1 MAITIPPLDAMFF
14 LSEMPASPKHV
25 GALQIFELPP
35 RAPKDYLKQ
44 LVARMKSQPPAP
56 PFNYRPIFP
65 RAGMPQWQVEEDV
78 DMDYHVRHSAL
89 PAPGDT
95 RQLLDLVER
104 LHGGMLDRQRPC
116 WFCQVIEGLEG
127 NRFAVYSK
135 VHHSLIDG
143 MSGVRR
149 MHAALSA
156 SPRSTD
162 FQAPW
167 AFEEQRAPRRP
178 DADAASRF
186 ADVGRTALAQARAA
200 VELSGTLARMGLQW
214 MKIQDSFHQVPFDAP
229 RSLMNRPL
237 TRDARAVGI
246 CTLPLD
252 RVKAAGATL
261 GGTVNDVLLAVVDG
275 ALHAYLAHCGAPCAS
290 PLVALCP
297 MSLREEGDDAA
308 SARVSA
314 LHVRLGEPQT
324 DMRTR
329 LAQVIDSSTK
339 SKQEARE
346 MSRSALMDFAVLM
359 FGAYELFER
368 TGLQQ
373 RMPASYNVLM
383 SNVPGPAGEH
393 MYLLGSRL
401 IASYPISTFLPGTNL
416 NVTVLSHGNSIDVGV
431 MTDRLAMP
439 DAERLAESI
448 VQRFAEL
455 ERALATHPASRSR
468 ARRNTPRSKPAARR

>member
-149 MHAALSA
+149 MHAALSG
-156 SPRSTD
+156 SPRSTA

-252 RVKAAGATL
+252 RVKAAGRDARRHGERCAARRRRRGLAHVSRALRRALRFPAGGPVSDVAARGRRRRGQRQGLGAARATRRAADGHAHAPRAGDRL
-261 GGTVNDVLLAVVDG
+261 VDEVETGGAGDVAQRADGLRRADVRRLRTVRAHRAAAAVAGLLQRADVERARPRGRAHVPARLAPDRQLPDIDLPARHEPQRHG
-275 ALHAYLAHCGAPCAS
+275 ALARQQHRCRRDDGPARDARRRAPGRIDRAALRRTRARAREASREPCAS
-290 PLVALCP
+290 
-297 MSLREEGDDAA
+297 R
-308 SARVSA
+308 
-314 LHVRLGEPQT
+314 
-324 DMRTR
+324 
-329 LAQVIDSSTK
+329 
-339 SKQEARE
+339 QEYA
-346 MSRSALMDFAVLM
+346 
-359 FGAYELFER
+359 
-368 TGLQQ
+368 
-373 RMPASYNVLM
+373 P
-383 SNVPGPAGEH
+383 
-393 MYLLGSRL
+393 
-401 IASYPISTFLPGTNL
+401 
-416 NVTVLSHGNSIDVGV
+416 
-431 MTDRLAMP
+431 
-439 DAERLAESI
+439 
-448 VQRFAEL
+448 
-455 ERALATHPASRSR
+455 
-468 ARRNTPRSKPAARR
+468 